1 MDRNLTQT
9 MSIKRSIVT
18 LALALVSIS
27 YKRGVGQETN
37 LQSAAPKTTIEYS
50 TSSFPYFSFAEL
62 KSLSISN
69 ANHPDEVIPPQLSS
83 KLDQVLGGV
92 IVFRSANTTPRLPKS
107 RNVGPVLRA
116 AEWNIERGEHF
127 EQVADTLANSPELSL
142 AVASKAAAA
151 KKMKDRKRLSTRLTA
166 EAALL
171 ADSDILVLNEV
182 DLGVTRSAYHDVS
195 ADLAR
200 RLNMNYIY
208 GVEFVEVDPLKLG
221 IETLSK
227 QDVADDEALQ
237 KQLNDELKPDP
248 NRYKGLH
255 GSAVLT
261 RLPIESAEMLRL
273 PPCYDWFSKE
283 VAKTA
288 AIEEGK
294 RYASEKIFL
303 EKISREV
310 RRGGR
315 MALLVRLKLSASPT
329 GYITVLN
336 THLEDKTKPD
346 CRRRQMQSILERLQS
361 VTDPIILSG
370 DFNTTGMD
378 GNQLSVKYIVTSKV
392 TDYRFWI
399 HQSLMYATPIPALHL
414 TKYFKS
420 YTDPTTRDIK
430 FLLDNKEAALFN
442 DAQHRRFNDG
452 EHFDFTGTKNRS
464 VNGRRKRLAN
474 SNERARKGF
483 AYTFALPRDF
493 KGVVGRSKL
502 DWFFVKPVTCSP
514 FVRTQSNSFR
524 TAKEDAAKN
533 REVFI
538 PHFGRTMMELNRVF
552 PEQSSDHAP
561 ILVDLRLSMQKS
573 QGQCTTSE

>member
-1 MDRNLTQT
+1 MALT
-9 MSIKRSIVT
+9 
-18 LALALVSIS
+18 LVS
-27 YKRGVGQETN
+27 YKRGIGQDKNLRPAGKETV
-37 LQSAAPKTTIEYS
+37 EY
-50 TSSFPYFSFAEL
+50 TALSFPYFSFAEL
-62 KSLSISN
+62 KSLSVDDP
-69 ANHPDEVIPPQLSS
+69 NHPDKNIPPSLLS
-83 KLDQVLGGV
+83 KLDQVLDGL
-92 IVFRSANTTPRLPKS
+92 IVLRSANTKPHLPSS
-107 RNVGPVLRA
+107 RNIGPVLRA
-116 AEWNIERGEHF
+116 AEWNIERGEQF
-127 EQVADTLANSPELSL
+127 EQVAETLANSPELSS

-151 KKMKDRKRLSTRLTA
+151 KKTKDRKKLSTRLTE
-166 EAALL
+166 EARLL

-182 DLGVTRSAYHDVS
+182 DLGVTRSGYHDVS
-195 ADLAR
+195 ADLAH
-200 RLNMNYIY
+200 RLNMNYVY

-221 IETLSK
+221 LETLSK

-248 NRYKGLH
+248 SRYKGLH
-255 GSAVLT
+255 GSAVLS
-261 RLPIESAEMLRL
+261 RLPIGSTEMLRL

-283 VAKTA
+283 AAKTA

-303 EKISREV
+303 EKIGREV

-392 TDYRFWI
+392 TDYRFWV

-420 YTDPTTRDIK
+420 YTDPTTRDIP
-430 FLLDNKEAALFN
+430 FLMDNKEAALFN
-442 DAQHRRFNDG
+442 DAQHKLFNDG
-452 EHFDFTGTKNRS
+452 KHFDFTGTTDRS

-474 SNERARKGF
+474 SNERALKGF
-483 AYTFALPRDF
+483 AYTFGLPRDF
-493 KGVVGRSKL
+493 KGMVGRSKL
-502 DWFFVKPVTCSP
+502 DWFFIKPVTCPTSITTKSYSSRMP
-514 FVRTQSNSFR
+514 QKRNS
-524 TAKEDAAKN
+524 KN
-533 REVFI
+533 RDVFT
-538 PHFGRTMMELNRVF
+538 PYFGRTMMELNRVF

-561 ILVDLRLSMQKS
+561 ILVDLRLTVKKS
-573 QGQCTTSE
+573 QDQCNRLE